1 MDLSTGETMQY
12 GVCLWSAGNSSREVT
27 QQIFVG
33 LEDQQ
38 PFAAPRPEM
47 QKLAV
52 DPYLRIIGAK
62 NAFAAA
68 TVPASSPRPCR
79 PLPRCA
85 CSPVPAAIIAEV
97 RASAPRLSCA
107 LPVLLSCLPWVLCR
121 AGTCN
126 AVMPSRPQ
134 HCTLALLWY
143 RGTWWCHVVH
153 WGTGTQAPG
162 CSMPKVD
169 SSRIHPSVLLRVN
182 A

>member
-62 NAFAAA
+62 NAFAAGDCA
-68 TVPASSPRPCR
+68 RIVSA
-79 PLPRCA
+79 PLPPTA
-85 CSPVPAAIIAEV
+85 QV
-97 RASAPRLSCA
+97 
-107 LPVLLSCLPWVLCR
+107 CLQPR
-121 AGTCN
+121 AGCD
-126 AVMPSRPQ
+126 
-134 HCTLALLWY
+134 HC
-143 RGTWWCHVVH
+143 
-153 WGTGTQAPG
+153 
-162 CSMPKVD
+162 
-169 SSRIHPSVLLRVN
+169 
-182 A
+182 